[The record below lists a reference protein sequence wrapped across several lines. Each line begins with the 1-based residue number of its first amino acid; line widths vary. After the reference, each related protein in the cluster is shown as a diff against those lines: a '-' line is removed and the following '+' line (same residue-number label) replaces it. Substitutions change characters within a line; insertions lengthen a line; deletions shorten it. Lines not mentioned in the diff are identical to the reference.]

1 MIVNPPPPFDN
12 IPMDPYSPPTEYYR
26 PRRNNYSPLI
36 TLLLIG
42 IAALLVWR
50 FFVNH
55 GTAAVDPRPTAP
67 RGDLAGDE
75 QSTIDLFKE
84 ASPSV
89 VFITTAQRVEFW
101 NRNVQDVPQGTGSGF
116 IWDDA
121 GHIVTNFHVVASMI
135 QSNASATVTL
145 SDHSSYEAKLVG
157 VSPDNDLAVVQI
169 RAPREK
175 LPHIKVGTSNDLQVG
190 QKVFAIGDPFGLDQT
205 LTTGIVSALGRVIP
219 SGTGR
224 SIEDVIQTD
233 AAINPGNSG
242 GPLLDSWRR
251 LIGVNAAIYSPSGA
265 YAGIGF
271 AIPVDTVQRVVPQ
284 IIRTGRVAT
293 MTIGVIVNDR
303 IGQLITRRMGVE
315 GALIIDIQPNSPAAA
330 AGLKRTERTRQGIV
344 PGDVI
349 QKVDNKPV
357 KNGAEFETALQHYNP
372 GDTVNLTIRRGNQT
386 IQVPVK
392 VIAATE

>member
-1 MIVNPPPPFDN
+1 
-12 IPMDPYSPPTEYYR
+12 MDS
-26 PRRNNYSPLI
+26 
-36 TLLLIG
+36 
-42 IAALLVWR
+42 
-50 FFVNH
+50 
-55 GTAAVDPRPTAP
+55 
-67 RGDLAGDE
+67 
-75 QSTIDLFKE
+75 
-84 ASPSV
+84 
-89 VFITTAQRVEFW
+89 W
-101 NRNVQDVPQGTGSGF
+101 NRGQEVQQGTGSGF

-145 SDHSSYEAKLVG
+145 NDHTTYEATLVG
-157 VSPDNDLAVVQI
+157 VSPDNDLAVVRI
-169 RAPREK
+169 RAPKEK
-175 LPHIKVGTSNDLQVG
+175 LPPIKVGTSNDLQVG

-219 SGTGR
+219 SVTGHL
-224 SIEDVIQTD
+224 IEDVIQTD

-284 IIRTGRVAT
+284 IIRSGRVAR

-303 IGQLITRRMGVE
+303 IAQRITRQMGVE
-315 GALIIDIQPNSPAAA
+315 GALIIDILPNSPAAA
-330 AGLKRTERTRQGIV
+330 AGLRRTERTRQGIV

-372 GDTVNLTIRRGNQT
+372 GDTVTLTIRRGNQT
-386 IQVPVK
+386 LQVPVK
-392 VIAATE
+392 VVAATE

>member
-1 MIVNPPPPFDN
+1 
-12 IPMDPYSPPTEYYR
+12 MDPHYPSEYAPPQ
-26 PRRNNYSPLI
+26 PRRNYSPLI
-36 TLLLIG
+36 VILLVG

-50 FFVNH
+50 FFFNY
-55 GTAAVDPRPTAP
+55 GTPAIDPRPVAP
-67 RGDLAGDE
+67 RGDLAADE
-75 QSTIDLFKE
+75 KATIDLFKE

-89 VFITTAQRVEFW
+89 VFITTAQRMDFW
-101 NRNVQDVPQGTGSGF
+101 NRGQEVQQGTGSGF

-145 SDHSSYEAKLVG
+145 NDHTTYEATLVG
-157 VSPDNDLAVVQI
+157 VSPDNDLAVVRI
-169 RAPREK
+169 RAPKEK
-175 LPHIKVGTSNDLQVG
+175 LPPIKVGTSNDLQVG

-219 SGTGR
+219 SVTGHL
-224 SIEDVIQTD
+224 IEDVIQTD

-284 IIRTGRVAT
+284 IIRSGRVAR

-303 IGQLITRRMGVE
+303 IGQRITRQMGVE
-315 GALIIDIQPNSPAAA
+315 GALIIDILPNSPAAA
-330 AGLKRTERTRQGIV
+330 AGLRRTERTRQGIV

-372 GDTVNLTIRRGNQT
+372 GDTVTLTIRRGNQT
-386 IQVPVK
+386 LQVPVK
-392 VIAATE
+392 VVAATE

>member
-1 MIVNPPPPFDN
+1 VIHDSQFHNTV
-12 IPMDPYSPPTEYYR
+12 MDPHYPSEYAPPQ
-26 PRRNNYSPLI
+26 PRRNYSPLI
-36 TLLLIG
+36 VILLVG

-50 FFVNH
+50 FFFNY
-55 GTAAVDPRPTAP
+55 GTPEIDPRPVAP
-67 RGDLAGDE
+67 RGDLAADE
-75 QSTIDLFKE
+75 KATIDLFKE

-89 VFITTAQRVEFW
+89 VFITTAQRMDFW
-101 NRNVQDVPQGTGSGF
+101 NRGQEVQQGTGSGF

-145 SDHSSYEAKLVG
+145 NDHTTYEATLVG
-157 VSPDNDLAVVQI
+157 VSPDNDLAVVRI
-169 RAPREK
+169 RAPKEK
-175 LPHIKVGTSNDLQVG
+175 LPPIKVGTSNDLQVG

-219 SGTGR
+219 SVTGHL
-224 SIEDVIQTD
+224 IEDVIQTD

-284 IIRTGRVAT
+284 IIRSGRVAR

-303 IGQLITRRMGVE
+303 IGQRITRQMGVE
-315 GALIIDIQPNSPAAA
+315 GALIIDILPNSPAAA
-330 AGLKRTERTRQGIV
+330 AGLRRTERTRQGIV

-372 GDTVNLTIRRGNQT
+372 GDTVTLTIRRGNQT
-386 IQVPVK
+386 LQVPVK
-392 VIAATE
+392 VVAATE

>member
-1 MIVNPPPPFDN
+1 MIVIPHVSFNN
-12 IPMDPYSPPTEYYR
+12 IRMDPYSPQSAYAR
-26 PRRNNYSPLI
+26 PPRSNYSPLI
-36 TLLLIG
+36 VLLLIG
-42 IAALLVWR
+42 IGALLVWR

-55 GTAAVDPRPTAP
+55 GTAAVDPRPVAP

-75 QSTIDLFKE
+75 KSTIDLFRE

-101 NRNVQDVPQGTGSGF
+101 NRNQEVPQGTGSGF

-121 GHIVTNFHVVASMI
+121 GHIVTNFHVVAAMV

-145 SDHSSYEAKLVG
+145 SDHTSYEARLVG

-169 RAPREK
+169 SAPKDK
-175 LPHIKVGTSNDLQVG
+175 LPPIKVGTSSDLQVG

-219 SGTGR
+219 AATGR
-224 SIEDVIQTD
+224 LIEDVIQTD

-284 IIRTGRVAT
+284 MIRTGRVAN

-303 IGQLITRRMGVE
+303 IGQAITRRMGVE
-315 GALIIDIQPNSPAAA
+315 GALVIDIQPNSPAAA
-330 AGLKRTERTRQGIV
+330 AGLRRTERTRQGIV

-349 QKVDNKPV
+349 QKVDNKVV
-357 KNGAEFETALQHYNP
+357 KSGAELDTALQRYNP
-372 GDTVNLTIRRGNQT
+372 GDTVTLTIRRGNQT

-392 VIAATE
+392 VVAATE